1 MEASEHV
8 LDLVNN
14 RAETRGFLATADTYG
29 KCDAACFSSL
39 RLADRS
45 TMTVT
50 MSPNRSLSNLKA
62 NPNAAFVVTRGNS
75 IEDVDGCRV
84 YLLVREI
91 IESGPALE
99 EARQAAAEQMGEEAA
114 KHIKAV
120 VTFDI
125 TETRPIIDM
134 GQSA

>member
-14 RAETRGFLATADTYG
+14 RADTRGFLATADAG
-29 KCDAACFSSL
+29 GRCDVACFSSL
-39 RLADRS
+39 KLADRS

-50 MSPNRSLSNLKA
+50 MSPNRSLSNLKT
-62 NPNAAFVVTRGNS
+62 NPNAAFVVTRGDS

-91 IESGPALE
+91 IESGPVLE
-99 EARQAAAEQMGEEAA
+99 EARQKVAEQMGEEAG
-114 KHIKAV
+114 KHVKAIV
-120 VTFDI
+120 NFDI

-134 GQSA
+134 GQGA